1 MKKKIEKSQE
11 FIHKYKNLFRCPLCQ
26 QKLQA
31 KEKSLCCSNGHQ
43 FDLSKKGTLYF
54 LNHQIK
60 TE

>member
-26 QKLQA
+26 QKLQE
-31 KEKSLCCSNGHQ
+31 KEKSLRCSNGHQ